1 MEPQIRTLV
10 DIAGSK
16 ADLHGRAD
24 MMLERARWAGQI
36 FQRYDRPA
44 TMAIVDAVARAA
56 HANAGKYADWAVEE
70 TGFGVAAHK
79 KLKNELSRPGLSIS
93 TATTTTSIR
102 ASTPMPGWSGFRAPP
117 AWCSR

>member
-44 TMAIVDAVARAA
+44 TMRSPV
-56 HANAGKYADWAVEE
+56 
-70 TGFGVAAHK
+70 
-79 KLKNELSRPGLSIS
+79 PP
-93 TATTTTSIR
+93 
-102 ASTPMPGWSGFRAPP
+102 TPMRANMPTGRWRRP
-117 AWCSR
+117 ASAWPRTRS